1 MSMRVRSVAVLTLFT
16 LSLAGCGS
24 SHTEIAASSDQVV
37 VGDVSEVGQLKKW
50 LELIASSGEGGSSL
64 EGLQESI
71 EKLQIEQ
78 AKKDGLLKEL
88 TVLKKT
94 NDKSKV
100 KATATKMAAMI

>member
-1 MSMRVRSVAVLTLFT
+1 MPKFIR
-16 LSLAGCGS
+16 SLALSSMIALPLVGCGS
-24 SHTEIAASSDQVV
+24 QSTITATTDQVV

-64 EGLQESI
+64 DGLQESI
-71 EKLQIEQ
+71 EKLQIDQ

-94 NDKSKV
+94 NDKAKV
-100 KATATKMAAMI
+100 KASATKMAAMI